1 MYPIVRFGAHYKLA
15 KFSHFRAS
23 FGQGVRYPSVAER
36 YTTTNVGALNIFANP
51 DLTRETGWAAEI
63 GFKQGVKIGKNWKG
77 LIDVAGFVNQ
87 YNNMMEFSFGI
98 FDPTTSTRLDASD
111 PEYGATLGNLF
122 NQGYT
127 INDMFGF
134 AAQNSESARIIGA
147 EFSFNS
153 QGKIGEVELTSLIGY
168 TYMVPNT
175 LNADSAYV
183 HTFST
188 YDYNEATSSA
198 TYNPMLKYRFN
209 HLIKAD
215 VEATWK
221 SISFGLSVRYNSYM
235 ENIDAVFEE
244 NLTTSGDPLYIL
256 PGLDQYRELNNKGLA
271 VVDARFGYEIKEHY
285 RIGFMVNNVFNT
297 EYVSRPGD
305 VQAPRSFI
313 LQLQLKF

>member
-1 MYPIVRFGAHYKLA
+1 L
-15 KFSHFRAS
+15 
-23 FGQGVRYPSVAER
+23 
-36 YTTTNVGALNIFANP
+36 
-51 DLTRETGWAAEI
+51 
-63 GFKQGVKIGKNWKG
+63 
-77 LIDVAGFVNQ
+77 
-87 YNNMMEFSFGI
+87 
-98 FDPTTSTRLDASD
+98 
-111 PEYGATLGNLF
+111 
-122 NQGYT
+122 
-127 INDMFGF
+127 
-134 AAQNSESARIIGA
+134 
-147 EFSFNS
+147 SFNS

-175 LNADSAYV
+175 LNTDSAYV

-188 YDYNEATSSA
+188 YEYNEATSSA
-198 TYNPMLKYRFN
+198 SYNPMLKYRFN
-209 HLIKAD
+209 HLIKGD

-221 SISFGLSVRYNSYM
+221 SMSLGASVRYSSFM

-256 PGLDQYRELNNKGLA
+256 PGLEQYRELNNIGLA

-285 RIGFMVNNVFNT
+285 RIGFIINNVFNT